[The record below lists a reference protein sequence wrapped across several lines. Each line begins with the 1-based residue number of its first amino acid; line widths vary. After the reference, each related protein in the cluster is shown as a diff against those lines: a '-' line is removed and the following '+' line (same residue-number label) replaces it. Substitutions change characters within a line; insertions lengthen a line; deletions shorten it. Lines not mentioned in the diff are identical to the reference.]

1 MLMAVDL
8 ECPLCDAEIP
18 LEGTEQPGDMVVC
31 SYCKT
36 TFKMIIKRGKLIL
49 TEDFEE

>member
-1 MLMAVDL
+1 MAVDM

-18 LEGTEQPGDMVVC
+18 LEGREESGDLIVC

-36 TFKMIIKRGKLIL
+36 TFKILMKKGKLIL

>member
-1 MLMAVDL
+1 MSAEI

-18 LEGTEQPGDMVVC
+18 LEGGEESGDMVVC

-36 TFKMIIKRGKLIL
+36 TFKLLLKKGKLIL
-49 TEDFEE
+49 TEDFQE